1 MEKTASLDGKTC
13 VVTGAT
19 SGIGEETALGLAK
32 LGARVVLIGRDP
44 ERAKQSVERVRRESG
59 NDQVESLLGNFAS
72 LDSIRR
78 LADDILEAC
87 PRLDVLVN
95 NAGIITLKRETTDDG
110 FESMF
115 GVNHLGY
122 FALTHLLL
130 DRIIE
135 SAPARIVNVASD
147 AHRFGPLDPQDL
159 QSEKSFGSMKSYGR
173 SKSANILFTQELAR
187 RLEGRSVT
195 VNCLHPGAVATR
207 LGHNNGTLGRALTK
221 LLSFFIL
228 TPERGAE
235 TSIYLASSPE
245 VDGVT
250 GRYFAKCRQRRP
262 SAAACD
268 DTTARHL
275 WDTSVALTGLGA

>member
-1 MEKTASLDGKTC
+1 MGSLDAKTC

-44 ERAKQSVERVRRESG
+44 DRARHSVERVRGESG
-59 NDQVESLLGNFAS
+59 NDQVESLLGDFAS
-72 LDSIRR
+72 QQDIRR
-78 LADDILEAC
+78 LAADILAAC

-95 NAGIITLKRETTDDG
+95 NAGIITLKRKTTADG

-122 FALTHLLL
+122 FTLTNLLL
-130 DRIIE
+130 SRLE
-135 SAPARIVNVASD
+135 QSAPARIVNVASN
-147 AHRFGPLDPQDL
+147 AHRFGSLDIDDL

-173 SKSANILFTQELAR
+173 SKSANILFTIELAR
-187 RLEGRSVT
+187 RLEGTNVT

-221 LLSFFIL
+221 LISAFML
-228 TPERGAE
+228 TPAKGAL
-235 TSIYLASSPE
+235 TSIHLASSPE
-245 VDGVT
+245 VEGVS
-250 GRYFAKCRQRRP
+250 GHYFAKCRELKP
-262 SAAACD
+262 TSAASDSALA
-268 DTTARHL
+268 ARL
-275 WDTSVALTGLGA
+275 WQASAQLTGIGA